1 MLNPYSIAGN
11 NLEEAKRALYQ
22 KRWDRDSQLYQFNQE
37 KERARQIVSPN
48 DLIRLNIGGKI
59 TVTRRETLIKV
70 PNSLLAKTF
79 DGTYQNYLRPNSDG
93 TYFLDYN
100 PFIFTRLLDQLRM
113 LKTNETINFS
123 PPLSSTL
130 VKPFNKMLKELGLPL
145 PKQSPN
151 DIISLNVGGEK
162 IVTLRKTLTSVPNS
176 KLAQLISST
185 KGTKYDQLGQPFLDY
200 NPKLFQHLLD
210 QLRQG
215 KNLKNK
221 DLNLLSNENQD
232 AFQAMLSDLREVKK
246 SVSQPFL
253 DYNPKLFQHLL
264 DQLRQ
269 GKNLKNKDLNLL
281 SNENQDAFQ
290 AMLSD
295 LREVKKSKKARTNKS
310 RKQKTTLN
318 PSKTTKK
325 N

>member
-22 KRWDRDSQLYQFNQE
+22 KRWDRDSQLHQFNQE
-37 KERARQIVSPN
+37 KQRARQIVSPN

-59 TVTRRETLIKV
+59 TVTRRETLLKV

-79 DGTYQNYLRPNSDG
+79 DGTHQNYLRPNSDG
-93 TYFLDYN
+93 SYFLDYN
-100 PFIFTRLLDQLRM
+100 PVIFTRLLDQLRM
-113 LKTNETINFS
+113 FKPNKTILFS

-130 VKPFNKMLKELGLPL
+130 IKPYNRMLEEFGLPL

-215 KNLKNK
+215 KNLKDK
-221 DLNLLSNENQD
+221 DLNLPLNENQD
-232 AFQAMLSDLREVKK
+232 AFQAMLSDLSKVI
-246 SVSQPFL
+246 
-253 DYNPKLFQHLL
+253 
-264 DQLRQ
+264 
-269 GKNLKNKDLNLL
+269 
-281 SNENQDAFQ
+281 
-290 AMLSD
+290 
-295 LREVKKSKKARTNKS
+295 KSKKSQKKKS

-318 PSKTTKK
+318 PSKTAKK

>member
-1 MLNPYSIAGN
+1 
-11 NLEEAKRALYQ
+11 EE
-22 KRWDRDSQLYQFNQE
+22 F
-37 KERARQIVSPN
+37 
-48 DLIRLNIGGKI
+48 
-59 TVTRRETLIKV
+59 
-70 PNSLLAKTF
+70 
-79 DGTYQNYLRPNSDG
+79 
-93 TYFLDYN
+93 
-100 PFIFTRLLDQLRM
+100 
-113 LKTNETINFS
+113 
-123 PPLSSTL
+123 
-130 VKPFNKMLKELGLPL
+130 GLPL

-176 KLAQLISST
+176 KLARLISST
-185 KGTKYDQLGQPFLDY
+185 KGTKYDQLG
-200 NPKLFQHLLD
+200 
-210 QLRQG
+210 
-215 KNLKNK
+215 
-221 DLNLLSNENQD
+221 
-232 AFQAMLSDLREVKK
+232 
-246 SVSQPFL
+246 QPFL